1 MDSTVAAGQ
10 HRARG
15 ECASPP
21 SRKRFLAAKPSQV
34 LYSSVTRTLTSMSSS
49 PKLFKLHVITRI
61 FFFKMEFSVLFLK
74 VKLFFFFNI
83 YIPFFEKR
91 HCLGLCTRCKITLLI
106 GMTGEVACS
115 SDSHFIQHFS

>member
-1 MDSTVAAGQ
+1 MDSTLAAVRCG
-10 HRARG
+10 AKG

-34 LYSSVTRTLTSMSSS
+34 LYNSVTTTLTSMSSS

-61 FFFKMEFSVLFLK
+61 FLKNGVLCSFLEGET
-74 VKLFFFFNI
+74 FFFFNI

-106 GMTGEVACS
+106 GMTGDVACS
-115 SDSHFIQHFS
+115 FGSHFIQHFS